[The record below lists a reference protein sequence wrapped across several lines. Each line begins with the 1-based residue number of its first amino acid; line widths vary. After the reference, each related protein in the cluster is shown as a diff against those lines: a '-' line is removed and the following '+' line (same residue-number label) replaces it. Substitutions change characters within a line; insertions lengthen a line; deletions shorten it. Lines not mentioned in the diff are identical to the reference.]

1 MKITE
6 NSQKNVLI
14 IGSGSM
20 GYSDQ
25 RIHDMWIDKYNLF
38 SKVEHESSIKKG
50 KYKPLIILEGI
61 DWCGTRT
68 IYNYIVNGVH
78 KSLPLDV
85 FNDLG
90 LYLWNHLFNVNTGRT
105 PVHLFLRQSDPG
117 LGICIPQDTRENFF
131 SFREESDPL
140 EKIYLEGLDK

>member
-38 SKVEHESSIKKG
+38 SKVEHESSIRKG

-78 KSLPLDV
+78 KSLPLEV

-140 EKIYLEGLDK
+140 EKIYIDGLDK

>member
-6 NSQKNVLI
+6 NSQLNVLI

-20 GYSDQ
+20 GHSDQ
-25 RIHDMWIDKYNLF
+25 RIHDEWIEKYNLF
-38 SKVEHESSIKKG
+38 SKVEQQSAIKKG
-50 KYKPLIILEGI
+50 KFKDLITLEGI

-68 IYNYIVNGVH
+68 IYNYLVNGKH
-78 KSLPLDV
+78 ESLPLKV

-90 LYLWNHLFNVNTGRT
+90 LFLWNHLYDYNTGRT

-117 LGICIPQDTRENFF
+117 LGICIPQDTRKNGF
-131 SFREESDPL
+131 SFREQNDPL
-140 EKIYLEGLDK
+140 KKIYLEGLDK

>member
-1 MKITE
+1 
-6 NSQKNVLI
+6 
-14 IGSGSM
+14 
-20 GYSDQ
+20 
-25 RIHDMWIDKYNLF
+25 MWIDKFNLF

-50 KYKPLIILEGI
+50 KYKPLITLEGI

-68 IYNYIVNGVH
+68 VYNYLVNGKH
-78 KSLPLDV
+78 ESLPLNV

-90 LYLWNHLFNVNTGRT
+90 LYLWNHLFNPNTGRT

-131 SFREESDPL
+131 SFREENDPL

>member
-25 RIHDMWIDKYNLF
+25 RIHDMWIEKYNLF
-38 SKVEHESSIKKG
+38 LNVEFDTAIRKG
-50 KYKPLIILEGI
+50 KLKDRIKLEGI
-61 DWCGTRT
+61 DWCGTRS
-68 IYNYIVNGVH
+68 IYRYLVNG
-78 KSLPLDV
+78 KFESLPLKV

-131 SFREESDPL
+131 SFREENDPL

>member
-38 SKVEHESSIKKG
+38 SKVEHESSIRKG
-50 KYKPLIILEGI
+50 KFKDRIELEGI

-68 IYNYIVNGVH
+68 IYRYLVNG
-78 KSLPLDV
+78 KFESLPLKV

-105 PVHLFLRQSDPG
+105 PVNLFLRQSDPG

-140 EKIYLEGLDK
+140 EKIYIEGLNK

>member
-1 MKITE
+1 MKNTE
-6 NSQKNVLI
+6 NSQLNVLI

-25 RIHDMWIDKYNLF
+25 RIHDMWIDKFNLF

-50 KYKPLIILEGI
+50 KYKPLITLEGI

-68 IYNYIVNGVH
+68 VYNYLVNGKH
-78 KSLPLDV
+78 EDLPLKV

-90 LYLWNHLFNVNTGRT
+90 LFLWNQLFNVNTGRT

-117 LGICIPQDTRENFF
+117 LGICIPQDTRDNFF
-131 SFREESDPL
+131 SFREENDPL

>member
-6 NSQKNVLI
+6 NSQKDVLI

-38 SKVEHESSIKKG
+38 SKVEHESSIRKG

-68 IYNYIVNGVH
+68 IYNYLVNGKH
-78 KSLPLDV
+78 ESLPLKV

-90 LYLWNHLFNVNTGRT
+90 LYLWNHLFDVNTGRT

-131 SFREESDPL
+131 SFREENDPL
-140 EKIYLEGLDK
+140 EKIYIEGLDK

>member
-1 MKITE
+1 MKNTE

-20 GYSDQ
+20 GYDDQ
-25 RIHDMWIDKYNLF
+25 RIHDMWIDKFNLF

-50 KYKPLIILEGI
+50 KYKPLITLEGI

-68 IYNYIVNGVH
+68 VYNYLVNGKH
-78 KSLPLDV
+78 EDLPLKV

-90 LYLWNHLFNVNTGRT
+90 LFLWNQLFNVNTGRT
-105 PVHLFLRQSDPG
+105 PVHLFLRQTDPG
-117 LGICIPQDTRENFF
+117 LGICIPQDTRDNFF
-131 SFREESDPL
+131 SFREENDPL